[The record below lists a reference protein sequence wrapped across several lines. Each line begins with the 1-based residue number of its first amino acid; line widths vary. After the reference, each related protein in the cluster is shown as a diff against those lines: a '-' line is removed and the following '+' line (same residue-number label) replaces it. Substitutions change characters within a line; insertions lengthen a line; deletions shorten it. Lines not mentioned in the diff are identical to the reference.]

1 MADAFTCWVNP
12 NQSAAEV
19 ATQMDLFRQYS
30 SSAFERAMLLTDD
43 LAQYN
48 VPRLTFDA
56 GDIDYASFPISD
68 PTGLVPDLE
77 FSAVNLPSVPVAP
90 SLVLPAPIG
99 DPGPLPERP
108 ADAPAPVFGPAPTV
122 YQPTFGL
129 APTIV
134 YPDVPE
140 YGDYTGDIP
149 DPNLHEI
156 VLPDVPIIDIDGI
169 VFNGV
174 KPVFDAEEPDAN
186 DFDYTEQAYSP
197 LMVDQVVAKL
207 TTMLNGENGIPAP
220 VVTQI
225 WSREA
230 DREAEQ
236 AFRAEQEA
244 REDWAARGFTRPGGP
259 VAALLQ
265 RVRQNSQNQRNAQS
279 RDVAIKEIDV
289 LLDQLK
295 FAVAQGI
302 ALEQTWI
309 GLYTSVQ
316 DRRLQAAQVAVNIAI
331 AVFNAKVSLFNA
343 EMQAFQIEAQVYRER
358 VQAEV
363 AKVQVYAEQVRAQSL
378 IGQLNQQEVE
388 LYVSRLRAVETN
400 VRVYLGFVE
409 TYTAQLNGERMKLDV
424 YRTTL
429 EAESTKLQASAIE
442 SQIFGQLVQA
452 ENIKQQTAL
461 TRVQAYTANVTA
473 WSTQYNA
480 LIERFR
486 AEMSQVDGQV
496 RIFDAQVRAVE
507 GALGVARARID
518 EVSQRNQARI
528 QGFTANTQAASV
540 INDAQARRAL
550 ARTDTNKANADIAL
564 KNGEI
569 NMANALR
576 ASELMLQALDAASRV
591 LTGLASGAMAAG
603 SVSAQISDST
613 SAQANCSYSTTQ
625 FVD

>member
-1 MADAFTCWVNP
+1 MADFFQCGPGDNGSASAVQEQMFRMREYSDEAFGKAV
-12 NQSAAEV
+12 S
-19 ATQMDLFRQYS
+19 
-30 SSAFERAMLLTDD
+30 
-43 LAQYN
+43 LAGQIASFD
-48 VPRLTFDA
+48 VPRLTFAADA
-56 GDIDYASFPISD
+56 IAHTNFPISD
-68 PTGLVPDLE
+68 PTGLVPDLDA
-77 FSAVNLPSVPVAP
+77 SNVVLPNVPLPP
-90 SLVLPAPIG
+90 SLVMPAAIG

-108 ADAPAPVFGPAPTV
+108 PDGPAPDFGVAPTV
-122 YQPTFGL
+122 YQPTFGA

-149 DPNLHEI
+149 DPNLHAI
-156 VLPDVPIIDIDGI
+156 TLPDVPVIDIDSI
-169 VFNGV
+169 AFNGV

-197 LMVDQVVAKL
+197 LMVDQTVAKL
-207 TTMLNGENGIPAP
+207 TAMLNGENGIPAP
-220 VVTQI
+220 VVAQI

-236 AFRAEQEA
+236 AFRAEQEV

-409 TYTAQLNGERMKLDV
+409 AYTAQLNGERMKLDV

-429 EAESTKLQASAIE
+429 EAENAKLQASAIE

-486 AEMSQVDGQV
+486 AEMAQVDGQV
-496 RIFDAQVRAVE
+496 RVFDAQVRAVE

-528 QGFTANTQAASV
+528 QGFVANTQAASV
-540 INDAQARRAL
+540 VNDAQARRAL
-550 ARTDTNKANADIAL
+550 AQSDTNKANADIAL

-576 ASELMLQALDAASRV
+576 AKELMLQALDAAARV

-603 SVSAQISDST
+603 SVSANIQDST
-613 SAQANCSYSTTQ
+613 SSGYQCSYSTSQ
-625 FVD
+625 VF